1 MGAYIWQLL
10 LLAQNPLTLSGCS
23 TVKKNS
29 DQNLLQFVQLK
40 TRLHGGIPKLCP
52 DDIKMSIGI
61 TSVFSDK

>member
-29 DQNLLQFVQLK
+29 DQNLLQYTNIEPFELGKFYHPMFEVQLL
-40 TRLHGGIPKLCP
+40 TL
-52 DDIKMSIGI
+52 
-61 TSVFSDK
+61 